1 MENRILQ
8 GLQCELKGQSRL
20 LGLGVTLF
28 DRQELGWMS
37 CLKMVYS
44 NSISIVL
51 ILRYCHFYS
60 VYMTACDVKESFSFC
75 MRVKIVG
82 LVHI

>member
-1 MENRILQ
+1 MENRILK

-20 LGLGVTLF
+20 LGVTLF

-44 NSISIVL
+44 NSISILL
-51 ILRYCHFYS
+51 ILRYYHFYS
-60 VYMTACDVKESFSFC
+60 SYVCTLYCV
-75 MRVKIVG
+75 
-82 LVHI
+82 